1 MKAASSASRI
11 PHLAPRNI
19 VPFLSRRALA
29 SMAGALIFILLGF
42 AAAPDLRAET
52 PPDQIKAAGGIPL
65 TTELLDKMEKF
76 VKSVSTDSAAK
87 AEMTEANKD
96 PSITPETFGSVI
108 AAKCPKTVEI
118 FKASG
123 LTPDEFSKGLF
134 AIMAVAMSD
143 ELAKSENKA
152 VAANAAFVAANKDR
166 ANAVFSSFMMLNESA
181 PSSSP
186 AATP

>member
-1 MKAASSASRI
+1 MKSASSGNDFI
-11 PHLAPRNI
+11 T
-19 VPFLSRRALA
+19 FLSRLA
-29 SMAGALIFILLGF
+29 IAAASTLTLFAF